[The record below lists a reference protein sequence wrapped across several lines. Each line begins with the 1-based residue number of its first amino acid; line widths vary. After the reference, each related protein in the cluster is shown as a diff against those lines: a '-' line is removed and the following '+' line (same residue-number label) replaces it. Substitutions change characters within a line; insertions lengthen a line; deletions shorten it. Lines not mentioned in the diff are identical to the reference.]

1 MIAAIYARKSTEQS
15 GVADALQR
23 ALPPRPSRRTQVERE
38 LEDAH
43 RKLDRLVDALA
54 DGSLPADEI
63 KGRLGAEKAR
73 KTAAELRKLERLGG
87 IASLDIGHL
96 KSTLRERVSDVTALL
111 GRHTAQARQMLRK
124 LVTGKIE
131 LEPVGR
137 GRERGYRFRGALCI
151 ERLIGLRSKKK
162 FGMTKTR
169 REACSLLRAKVTQ
182 EERSGT
188 TQSSRS
194 TSGSTEG
201 PVSSLTG
208 ASSKRPRF
216 GDLVHG

>member
-1 MIAAIYARKSTEQS
+1 M
-15 GVADALQR
+15 
-23 ALPPRPSRRTQVERE
+23 
-38 LEDAH
+38 
-43 RKLDRLVDALA
+43 
-54 DGSLPADEI
+54 
-63 KGRLGAEKAR
+63 GAEKAR
-73 KTAAELRKLERLGG
+73 KTALQAELTKLSGSAR
-87 IASLDIGHL
+87 SR
-96 KSTLRERVSDVTALL
+96 LRERVSDVTTLL

-169 REACSLLRAKVTQ
+169 REACLLLRAKVTQ

-188 TQSSRS
+188 TQSFRS

>member
-73 KTAAELRKLERLGG
+73 KTALQAELTKLSGSAR
-87 IASLDIGHL
+87 SR
-96 KSTLRERVSDVTALL
+96 LRERVSDVTTLL

>member
-15 GVADALQR
+15 GVADEEKSRSPDRARARLRR
-23 ALPPRPSRRTQVERE
+23 ALAKLSYARSHHASRRTQVERE

-73 KTAAELRKLERLGG
+73 KTALQAELTKLSGSAR
-87 IASLDIGHL
+87 SR
-96 KSTLRERVSDVTALL
+96 LRERVSDVTTLL

-124 LVTGKIE
+124 LLTGKIE

-151 ERLIGLRSKKK
+151 ERLIG
-162 FGMTKTR
+162 G
-169 REACSLLRAKVTQ
+169 EALQTSLSMVA
-182 EERSGT
+182 
-188 TQSSRS
+188 
-194 TSGSTEG
+194 
-201 PVSSLTG
+201 PTG
-208 ASSKRPRF
+208 FVR
-216 GDLVHG
+216 

>member
-73 KTAAELRKLERLGG
+73 KTALQAELTKLSGSAG
-87 IASLDIGHL
+87 S
-96 KSTLRERVSDVTALL
+96 
-111 GRHTAQARQMLRK
+111 
-124 LVTGKIE
+124 
-131 LEPVGR
+131 
-137 GRERGYRFRGALCI
+137 
-151 ERLIGLRSKKK
+151 
-162 FGMTKTR
+162 
-169 REACSLLRAKVTQ
+169 RAWI
-182 EERSGT
+182 SGT
-188 TQSSRS
+188 SR
-194 TSGSTEG
+194 TLCEKGS
-201 PVSSLTG
+201 
-208 ASSKRPRF
+208 AM
-216 GDLVHG
+216 